1 MYIFIHVH
9 IYIYMYIYIHI
20 YLYTRVGGEAR
31 PAGPKRASRRNNT
44 VHVHARGVAAEGQS
58 GVGSLESV
66 DSCVY
71 ICVLSVCFVECV
83 HLCVE
88 CVYVCVDFSCE
99 EM

>member
-1 MYIFIHVH
+1 M
-9 IYIYMYIYIHI
+9 
-20 YLYTRVGGEAR
+20 
-31 PAGPKRASRRNNT
+31 
-44 VHVHARGVAAEGQS
+44 HVHARGVAAEGQS

-71 ICVLSVCFVECV
+71 ICLLSVCFVECV